1 MSVRRPESVLEAAVA
16 LPRLRLQIL
25 LRRRPEWRGDPVAV
39 VEEDSPEAPLLE
51 LSATAIERGLRPGLR
66 LGAAR
71 NADLELRTAVVSS
84 LEAETVA
91 DELADDLGTFSP
103 RVEPCLGRG
112 GPLAIVG
119 AYFLDPRG
127 LDGLYGSP
135 DGWAA
140 AVHAYL
146 SGRGFASSVIV
157 GQQAQ
162 RCLAIAR
169 ASSAGTVEVLGATD
183 ERSLVGKVALRR
195 AGISER
201 ICEPLARLGILT
213 VQDLL
218 ALPAGELRTR
228 FGPDVAE
235 LHRLLGDGAQ
245 LPLQPRSVAL
255 PPRSVIA
262 VEPPTADVERLA
274 FVLKRAVDRVVAQA
288 ESEHRV
294 LARMDLDL
302 SLERYGRGRKLRAS
316 ERTVR
321 CSLEPAAASR
331 DGRQWLDLWRLRL
344 AELRLA
350 APVEGL
356 ALEGVS
362 VVPEEEQLA
371 TAAVAPTRDPRA
383 AHEAL
388 ARVAAAFGRAS
399 VSRLRAHDAHLPE
412 ACLRLESLEPGAL
425 TFTPTASEGGGAW
438 GALRRMVRPERLARG
453 PDGWPRCAAPIA
465 DRSGP
470 HRISG
475 GWWGRAPESETLTRD
490 YWYFHLEDGQIWWV
504 FHDRIREAWF
514 LQARVG

>member
-1 MSVRRPESVLEAAVA
+1 VA
-16 LPRLRLQIL
+16 LPQLRLQIL
-25 LRRRPEWRGDPVAV
+25 LRRRPQWRGDPVAV

-51 LSATAIERGLRPGLR
+51 LSSQAIERGLRPGLR

-71 NADLELRTAVVSS
+71 NADLELKTAVVSS
-84 LEAETVA
+84 VDAEAVA
-91 DELADDLGTFSP
+91 AGLATDLGTFSP

-135 DGWAA
+135 ERWAQ

-146 SGRGFASSVIV
+146 SGRGFASSVVV
-157 GQQAQ
+157 GHQAQ

-169 ASSAGTVEVLGATD
+169 ASPAGTVHVLDAAGERDIVGAV
-183 ERSLVGKVALRR
+183 SLRG
-195 AGISER
+195 AGIGER
-201 ICEPLARLGILT
+201 ICEPLIRLGVRT

-228 FGPDVAE
+228 FGAEIAE

-245 LPLQPRSVAL
+245 LPLQPHSVQL
-255 PPRSVIA
+255 PPRSIVA

-274 FVLKRAVDRVVAQA
+274 FMLKRAVDQVVAQA
-288 ESEHRV
+288 AAEHRV
-294 LARMDLDL
+294 LARMELEL
-302 SLERYGRGRKLRAS
+302 YLERYGRGRTLGAD
-316 ERTVR
+316 ERRVR

-331 DGRQWLDLWRLRL
+331 DGRRWLDLWRLRL

-356 ALEGVS
+356 LLEGVP
-362 VVPEEEQLA
+362 VAPEEEQLA

-388 ARVAAAFGRAS
+388 ARVAAAFGPDS
-399 VSRLRAHDAHLPE
+399 VVRLRAHDAHLPE
-412 ACLRLESLEPGAL
+412 ASLRLDPLEPGAL
-425 TFTPTASEGGGAW
+425 TFTAAASQRGGAW

-453 PDGWPRCAAPIA
+453 ADGWPRCPAPIA
-465 DRSGP
+465 SRSGP

-475 GWWGRAPESETLTRD
+475 GWWGRAPKAATLTRD

-504 FHDRIREAWF
+504 FHDRVREAWF

>member
-1 MSVRRPESVLEAAVA
+1 MSVPRPDSVREAAVA

-25 LRRRPEWRGDPVAV
+25 FRRRPEWCGQPVAV
-39 VEEDSPEAPLLE
+39 VEEDSPESPLLE
-51 LSATAIERGLRPGLR
+51 LSSAAVERGLRPGLR

-71 NADLELRTAVVSS
+71 NADLELKTAVVSS
-84 LEAETVA
+84 VDAESVA
-91 DELADDLGTFSP
+91 DELAGDLGTFSP
-103 RVEPCLGRG
+103 RVEACLGRG

-135 DGWAA
+135 RGWAD
-140 AVHAYL
+140 AVHGYL
-146 SGRGFASSVIV
+146 TGRGFASSVVV

-169 ASSAGTVEVLGATD
+169 ASPASTVEVLGPEE
-183 ERSLVGKVALRR
+183 ERARVGTVSLRR
-195 AGISER
+195 AGIGER
-201 ICEPLARLGILT
+201 ICEPLGRLGVAT

-218 ALPAGELRTR
+218 GLPAGELRTR
-228 FGPDVAE
+228 FGAEVAE

-245 LPLQPRSVAL
+245 LPLQPRTVAL
-255 PPRSVIA
+255 PPRAVIA
-262 VEPPTADVERLA
+262 VEPPTADIERLA
-274 FVLKRAVDRVVAQA
+274 FALKRAVDQVVAQA

-294 LARMDLDL
+294 LARMELDL
-302 SLERYGRGRKLRAS
+302 ALERYGRGRKLRS
-316 ERTVR
+316 DERVVR

-356 ALEGVS
+356 ALEGVP
-362 VVPEEEQLA
+362 VAPEEEQLA

-412 ACLRLESLEPGAL
+412 ACVRLETLEPSAL
-425 TFTPTASEGGGAW
+425 TFTPTESEGGSGW

-453 PDGWPRCAAPIA
+453 PDGWPRCDAPIA

-475 GWWGRAPESETLTRD
+475 GWWGRAPESTTLTRD

-504 FHDRIREAWF
+504 FHDRVREAWF